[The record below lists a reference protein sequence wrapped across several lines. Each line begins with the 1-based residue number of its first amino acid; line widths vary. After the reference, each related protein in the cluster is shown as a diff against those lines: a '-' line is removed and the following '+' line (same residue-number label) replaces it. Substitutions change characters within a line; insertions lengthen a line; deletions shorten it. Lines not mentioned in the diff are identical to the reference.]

1 MKPIVIPETPEF
13 QRLVHV
19 SLCLVYLFY
28 TTGFILIEKLYIIIY
43 VRCYMNL
50 WGVAVLELNCHPDH
64 LILTRDQTT
73 HLVLVHRPIL

>member
-19 SLCLVYLFY
+19 ALCLVYLFY

-50 WGVAVLELNCHPDH
+50 WDVAVLKLNCYPNHNKGPDH
-64 LILTRDQTT
+64 A
-73 HLVLVHRPIL
+73 PGAGP